1 MRSWYFTEQS
11 YHPAWP
17 KVVGDIRIDPP
28 SSLMDPHEAS
38 VLLNQYIDEW
48 MLADELGLDLMVNE
62 HHASMSCMSVS
73 CTLTLAI
80 LARQTKKAR
89 LVALGIPALNRL
101 DPFRIAEEIAYIDV
115 MSRGR
120 LEVGLIKGT
129 DYELMVSNQNA
140 ARMNERY
147 WEFHDVVVKALTHT
161 GGPFSWEGEHF
172 QYRFVN
178 VIPRCYQQPM
188 PPMWMPTFSPSSARE
203 IARRD
208 YKVATF
214 ISGHGAKA
222 IFDAYRDEYRK
233 FHKREPSFD
242 KFAYTGLV
250 AVGPDSKTGMERG
263 HKVAAFSQA
272 TDRSGQHYRNPP
284 GFRPA
289 ADNAKLLK
297 TGGEVSFVRHKLPNG
312 KMMSSPPTPEEF
324 VQAHML
330 FAGNPDEV
338 FEQIKAF
345 WEHVGG
351 FGNMIVQMGG
361 LMSAEES
368 FDSIRLYA
376 KEVQPRLADLVRE
389 REKAAA

>member
-17 KVVGDIRIDPP
+17 RIEGDIRIDPP
-28 SSLMDPHEAS
+28 SALMDPDEAS
-38 VLLNQYIDEW
+38 GLLNRYIDEW
-48 MLADELGLDLMVNE
+48 LLADDLGLDMMVNE

-73 CTLTLAI
+73 CLVTLGM
-80 LARQTKKAR
+80 LARQTRKGR
-89 LVALGIPALNRL
+89 MVALGIPAINRL
-101 DPFRIAEEIAYIDV
+101 DPFRVAEEIAYVDM

-129 DYELMVSNQNA
+129 DYELMVSNLNA

-172 QYRFVN
+172 HYRFVN

-214 ISGHGAKA
+214 ISGHGAKT
-222 IFDAYRDEYRK
+222 IFDAYREEYRR
-233 FHKREPSFD
+233 HHRREPSLD
-242 KFAYTGLV
+242 RFAYTGLV
-250 AVGPDSKTGMERG
+250 AVGATPEEGMMRG
-263 HKVAAFSQA
+263 RKVAAFSQA
-272 TDRSGQHYRNPP
+272 TDRTGQHYRNPP

-297 TGGEVSFVRHKLPNG
+297 SGAEVSFVRHRLPSG
-312 KMMSSPPTPEEF
+312 RLMSSPPTPEEF
-324 VQAHML
+324 VEAHML
-330 FAGNPDEV
+330 FAGSPDQV

-351 FGNMIVQMGG
+351 FGNLIVQMGG
-361 LMSAEES
+361 TMTAEES
-368 FDSIRLYA
+368 VDSIKLYA
-376 KEVQPRLADLVRE
+376 KEVHPRLAELVQHA
-389 REKAAA
+389 EKAVA